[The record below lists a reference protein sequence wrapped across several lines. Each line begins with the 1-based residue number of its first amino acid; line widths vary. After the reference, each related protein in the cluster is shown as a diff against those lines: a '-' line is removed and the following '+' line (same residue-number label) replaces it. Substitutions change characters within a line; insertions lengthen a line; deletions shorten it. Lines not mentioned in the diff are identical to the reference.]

1 MLVTEQFM
9 KHTGLRSSDKNE
21 NFSRLGKALILAK
34 SVKSQ
39 GIWFSG
45 L

>member
-1 MLVTEQFM
+1 MLVTEQLM
-9 KHTGLRSSDKNE
+9 KHTGLRRLGK
-21 NFSRLGKALILAK
+21 NFSRLGKGLILAK

-39 GIWFSG
+39 GILFSG